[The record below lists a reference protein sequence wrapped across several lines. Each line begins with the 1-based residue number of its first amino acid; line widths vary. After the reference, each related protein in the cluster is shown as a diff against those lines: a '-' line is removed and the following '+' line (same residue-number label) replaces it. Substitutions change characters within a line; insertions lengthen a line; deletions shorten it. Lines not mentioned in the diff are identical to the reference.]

1 MREPIRENGPK
12 DADLR
17 VEDDRTLRA
26 SGTWK
31 PAGLHPLER
40 RLPGTRWPDGPDL
53 VLDAGRVEAMDT
65 AGAWLLLR
73 TVEMLERSGKRV
85 EIRGLRSEFAGLV
98 KMVSAS
104 RAGRVSAEARPA
116 RGGLERLGR
125 RTVGALRNAVGSFSF
140 IGENTLALLRSLAWP
155 GRIRW
160 RSLVFNLQ
168 SGGFNALPITGLLSF
183 LMGIVI
189 AYQAAE
195 QLRAVGADIFI
206 VDLIGVSVLREI
218 APLVTAII
226 VAGRSGSAYTAE
238 IGTMKVTE
246 EVDAL
251 RTIGISPLEILVL
264 PKAIALVVAL
274 PLLTVYA
281 DFMGVFGGMI
291 MALTQLDVGFTGF
304 LTRFQE
310 AVAAKHF
317 LIGIAKA
324 PMFAAI
330 ISLVGCYQ
338 GFRVRGGS
346 DAVGRHATISVVQ
359 SIFLVIVTDAFFSI
373 VLNWAGL

>member
-1 MREPIRENGPK
+1 MKEPIRNNDPK

-17 VEDDRTLRA
+17 VEDDWTLFA
-26 SGTWK
+26 SGVWK
-31 PAGLHPLER
+31 LDGLSTLEK
-40 RLPGTRWPDGPDL
+40 RLPGARWPDQPEL
-53 VLDAGRVEAMDT
+53 VLDADRVEAMDT

-73 TVEMLERSGKRV
+73 TVQMLERGGKRV
-85 EIRGLRSEFAGLV
+85 EIRGLRAEFDGLV

-104 RAGRVSAEARPA
+104 RAGRAPAEAPPG
-116 RGGLERLGR
+116 RGGLERIGR
-125 RTVGALRNAVGSFSF
+125 RTWNALRSAIGSFSF
-140 IGENTLALLRSLAWP
+140 IGENTLVLLRSLARP
-155 GRIRW
+155 GRVRW
-160 RSLVFNLQ
+160 RSLIFNLQ

-195 QLRAVGADIFI
+195 QLRVVGANIFI
-206 VDLIGVSVLREI
+206 VDLIGVSILREI

-264 PKAIALVVAL
+264 PKTVALVVAL

-281 DFMGVFGGMI
+281 DFMGVLGGMI
-291 MALTQLDVGFTGF
+291 MALTQLDVSFTGF
-304 LTRFQE
+304 VTRFEE

-317 LIGIAKA
+317 VIGIAKA

-338 GFRVRGGS
+338 GSRVRGGA
-346 DAVGRHATISVVQ
+346 DAAGRHATISVVQ

-373 VLNWAGL
+373 VLNWARR

>member
-1 MREPIRENGPK
+1 MNLQNLHSEPLP
-12 DADLR
+12 ADLR
-17 VEDDRTLRA
+17 TENDKTLCA
-26 SGTWK
+26 SGVWK
-31 PAGLHPLER
+31 LGRLHALER
-40 RLPGTRWPDGPDL
+40 RLPAARWPNGPEL
-53 VLDAGRVEAMDT
+53 VLEAGSVEAMDT

-73 TVEMLERSGKRV
+73 TVAMLERGGKKV
-85 EIRGLRSEFAGLV
+85 EIRGLRSDFDGLL
-98 KMVSAS
+98 KMVSAT
-104 RAGRVSAEARPA
+104 RAGREPAEARPA
-116 RGGLERLGR
+116 RGGLERIGR
-125 RTVGALRNAVGSFSF
+125 RAWGGLRSAFGSFSF
-140 IGENTLALLRSLAWP
+140 IGENTFVLLRSLAMP

-160 RSLVFNLQ
+160 RSLLFNLQ
-168 SGGFNALPITGLLSF
+168 SGGVNALPITGLLSF

-195 QLRAVGADIFI
+195 QLRTFGANIYI
-206 VDLIGVSVLREI
+206 VDLIGVSILREI

-251 RTIGISPLEILVL
+251 RTIGISPLEILVI
-264 PKAIALVVAL
+264 PKALALVVAL

-281 DFMGVFGGMI
+281 DLMGVFGGMI
-291 MALTQLDVGFTGF
+291 MALTRLDVGFTGF
-304 LTRFQE
+304 VTRFQE
-310 AVAAKHF
+310 AVAVKHF

-324 PMFAAI
+324 PMFAVI

-338 GFRVRGGS
+338 GFRVRGGA
-346 DAVGRHATISVVQ
+346 DAVGRHVTISVVQ

-373 VLNWAGL
+373 VLSWTGL

>member
-1 MREPIRENGPK
+1 M
-12 DADLR
+12 
-17 VEDDRTLRA
+17 
-26 SGTWK
+26 
-31 PAGLHPLER
+31 
-40 RLPGTRWPDGPDL
+40 

-65 AGAWLLLR
+65 AGAWLLFR

-85 EIRGLRSEFAGLV
+85 DTRGLRPEFAGLV
-98 KMVSAS
+98 RMVSAS
-104 RAGRVSAEARPA
+104 RAGRATAGARPA
-116 RGGLERLGR
+116 RGGLERIGR
-125 RTVGALRNAVGSFSF
+125 RTLGGLRNAVGSFSF
-140 IGENTLALLRSLAWP
+140 IGENALVLLRSLAGP

-160 RSLVFNLQ
+160 RSLMFNLQ

-206 VDLIGVSVLREI
+206 VDLVGVSVLREI
-218 APLVTAII
+218 APLLTAII

-264 PKAIALVVAL
+264 PKTIALVVAL

-281 DFMGVFGGMI
+281 DFMGVLGGMI

-304 LTRFQE
+304 VTRFQD

-317 LIGIAKA
+317 LIGIGKA
-324 PMFAAI
+324 PVFAVI
-330 ISLVGCYQ
+330 IALVGCYQ
-338 GFRVRGGS
+338 GFQVRGGA
-346 DAVGRHATISVVQ
+346 DAVGRHSTISVVQ

-373 VLNWAGL
+373 LLNWAEL

>member
-1 MREPIRENGPK
+1 MKEPIRNNDPQ

-17 VEDDRTLRA
+17 AENDGTLRA
-26 SGTWK
+26 SGVWK
-31 PAGLHPLER
+31 LEGLQTLER
-40 RLPGTRWPDGPDL
+40 RLPGARWPEGPDL
-53 VLDAGRVEAMDT
+53 VLEADRIEAMDT
-65 AGAWLLLR
+65 AGAWMLLR
-73 TVEMLERSGKRV
+73 TVERLERTGKRV
-85 EIRGLRSEFAGLV
+85 QTRGLRPEFTGLV
-98 KMVSAS
+98 EMVSAS
-104 RAGRVSAEARPA
+104 RAGRAAAEGPPA
-116 RGGLERLGR
+116 RGLLERIGR
-125 RTVGALRNAVGSFSF
+125 RTLGALRNAVGSFSF
-140 IGENTLALLRSLAWP
+140 IGENTFVLLRSLAWP

-160 RSLVFNLQ
+160 RPLMFNLQ

-195 QLRAVGADIFI
+195 QLRVVGANIFI
-206 VDLIGVSVLREI
+206 VDLIGVSILREI

-264 PKAIALVVAL
+264 PKTVALVVAL

-281 DFMGVFGGMI
+281 DFMGVLGGMI
-291 MALTQLDVGFTGF
+291 MALTQLDVSFTGF
-304 LTRFQE
+304 VTRFEE

-317 LIGIAKA
+317 VIGVAKA

-338 GFRVRGGS
+338 GFRVRGGA

-373 VLNWAGL
+373 VLNWARL

>member
-1 MREPIRENGPK
+1 MKEPIRNHDAS

-17 VEDDRTLRA
+17 VEDDGTLRA

-31 PAGLHPLER
+31 LSGLHSLER
-40 RLPGTRWPDGPDL
+40 RLPGTRWPDGPDM
-53 VLDAGRVEAMDT
+53 VLDAGGVEAMDT

-73 TVEMLERSGKRV
+73 TVERLERSGKRV
-85 EIRGLRSEFAGLV
+85 EPRGLRPEFAGLL

-104 RAGRVSAEARPA
+104 RAGRATAGALPA
-116 RGGLERLGR
+116 RGRLERIGR

-140 IGENTLALLRSLAWP
+140 IGENTFVLLRSLAWP

-160 RSLVFNLQ
+160 RSLMFNLQ

-317 LIGIAKA
+317 VIGIAKA

-338 GFRVRGGS
+338 GFRVRGGA

-373 VLNWAGL
+373 VLNWAGI